1 MLTQCWATFLQRY
14 MYYAAQVG
22 ESYRKLRNTARYLSG
37 NLFDFDPAVDAIPYD
52 QLPSMDKWVLGRL
65 SDCLKEVQE
74 AYETYQVR
82 ACVLTAAILVL
93 LCRLS
98 EIHCCSVC
106 YLVVTSECSL
116 RHVVQ

>member
-1 MLTQCWATFLQRY
+1 LCY
-14 MYYAAQVG
+14 NAQVG

-82 ACVLTAAILVL
+82 ALLVFTVAILVL
-93 LCRLS
+93 LC
-98 EIHCCSVC
+98 
-106 YLVVTSECSL
+106 SL
-116 RHVVQ
+116 PGLYCTLCAA